1 MSTRTYNSVVNR
13 QEAEALK
20 EMLFNRARERA
31 AALSEETKESY
42 TTNVKNDV
50 MELARESFV
59 ANKNPFSLDKFE
71 KRTGQETQME
81 LSIPTPTSAP
91 VGLGF
96 EQRKAEQIK
105 GDIEL
110 KNKISTENI
119 TNTTLNETML
129 DARADFKP
137 KSNFL
142 GALEFL
148 NSQATVALVRSK
160 GKAFDAIA

>member
-1 MSTRTYNSVVNR
+1 MNTNIYNPVVNK

-71 KRTGQETQME
+71 KITDNETRAE
-81 LSIPTPTSAP
+81 VLAPTNISD
-91 VGLGF
+91 GLGF
-96 EQRKAEQIK
+96 EQRKADNIK
-105 GDIEL
+105 AEITL
-110 KNKISTENI
+110 KNKIATEEI
-119 TNTTLNETML
+119 VSTTLKEAMSE
-129 DARADFKP
+129 ARNDFKP

-160 GKAFDAIA
+160 GKNFDAIA